1 MNKKVLFFVMLRA
14 IFFAALFLYLVINWG
29 DQFVGLFF
37 LLYKFELLHLIP
49 EFNIASL
56 HIASVKN
63 ESLVWAEIA
72 TNRATVFQGVAVPT
86 GFVLTVSTLTGHAL
100 KHLVIIPT
108 FLLSAPLSRWR
119 VGIKRFLLG
128 IIAII
133 LLEMVDVPIALA
145 GAVRDFMAI
154 APATE
159 LGWNANS
166 ITLAAR
172 FLDGGGRFA
181 ISIAVALIALNF
193 SA

>member
-1 MNKKVLFFVMLRA
+1 MNKKVLVVVVLRA
-14 IFFAALFLYLVINWG
+14 VITAAVFLYLAINWG
-29 DQFVGLFF
+29 DQFVELFF
-37 LLYKFELLHLIP
+37 WLYKLVLLHLIP
-49 EFNIASL
+49 EFNVTNI

-72 TNRATVFQGVAVPT
+72 TNCVTVFQGVTVSP
-86 GFVLTVSTLTGHAL
+86 GFVVTVSTLTGHAL

-108 FLLSAPLSRWR
+108 LLLSVPLSNWR
-119 VGIKRFLLG
+119 IGIKRFLLG

-133 LLEMVDVPIALA
+133 LLEMFDVPVALA
-145 GAVRDFMAI
+145 GAVRDLMAI

-159 LGWNANS
+159 LGWSADG

-181 ISIAVALIALNF
+181 MSIAAALIVLNF
-193 SA
+193 SV